1 MKKLTLIPALAI
13 SLFFVACKKEAP
25 ISTSQDPALDQ
36 MILNTAAPTGI
47 GNNTGEYK
55 PTSVKAVVS
64 SYIND
69 GVDESANLKSYVFE
83 FRSDHSIIA
92 TNNGSMYYG
101 RWQYSNPDIINFQF
115 DFFVAPIDGINFL
128 NADWK
133 ILEINKIDML
143 LSSMASTYS
152 NGAPEKAR
160 FIRFQLL

>member
-1 MKKLTLIPALAI
+1 MKKLALIPALAI

-25 ISTSQDPALDQ
+25 VSVSQEPALDQ
-36 MILNTAAPTGI
+36 IILNTAPVGI

-55 PTSVKAVVS
+55 PTSVMAVVS

-92 TNNGSMYYG
+92 VNKGGTYYG
-101 RWQYSNPDIINFQF
+101 RWLFTNPDIINFQF
-115 DFFVAPIDGINFL
+115 DFFVAPADGVNFL

-133 ILEINKIDML
+133 ILEINKTDML
-143 LSSMASTYS
+143 LSSTAISYS
-152 NGAPEKAR
+152 SGAPEKVR